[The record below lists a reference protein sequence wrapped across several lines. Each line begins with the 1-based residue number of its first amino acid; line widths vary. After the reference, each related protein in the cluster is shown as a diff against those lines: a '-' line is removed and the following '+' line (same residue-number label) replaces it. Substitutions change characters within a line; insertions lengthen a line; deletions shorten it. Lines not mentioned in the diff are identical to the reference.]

1 VEVDQGQ
8 RDRHPEKPIEKPETV
23 GSDGGDGHDDE
34 MQRLSK
40 GGVAP
45 SSKTEDHATGWGLT
59 STAEDPGSGVA
70 SSPLYKVQPRTRGPD
85 GSDEPGGLGSQRPG
99 RGGLLRALRVSH
111 AGLTDMTNTVVNT
124 VYANIPGSSSRTT
137 SAWSTGIPAWR
148 ACSIIASTLGA
159 SYSQ

>member
-1 VEVDQGQ
+1 VTVEVDQGQ

-59 STAEDPGSGVA
+59 STAEDPGSGIA
-70 SSPLYKVQPRTRGPD
+70 SSPLYKVQPRTR
-85 GSDEPGGLGSQRPG
+85 EALMEAMSQ
-99 RGGLLRALRVSH
+99 AASAVSARDAEGFFEH
-111 AGLTDMTNTVVNT
+111 CE
-124 VYANIPGSSSRTT
+124 YRT
-137 SAWSTGIPAWR
+137 PV
-148 ACSIIASTLGA
+148 
-159 SYSQ
+159 